1 MLNFCK
7 RYLKHRKLVVLV
19 FLVLVVVAAL
29 QIPRVGINYSMVDY
43 LPSTMESKQALDQM
57 EDSFGGGVPNA
68 RLYAEGIGPAQA
80 EQLSKDLADVEGV
93 TEVMWLGTQVDT
105 KKPDAVQDA
114 DVVSSWKTDE
124 GYLYQLTIDSG
135 SVMAG
140 VDGARAVATQDG
152 ATQVS
157 MSGDAVDQAYS
168 QESSSTEIVYI
179 ILIAVAIVIVILE
192 ITSHSWFEPVVFLVP
207 IGCAIALNMGTNIFL
222 GSISNITQIC
232 AAVLQLAVSMDYS
245 IVLLH
250 TFRGL
255 QADHPDPVDAM
266 AHAMMKG
273 FSVVLSSAAVTFFG
287 FLSLTVMQFGIGVN
301 MGIVLAK
308 GIVFSFLSIMFFMPC
323 FLLICL
329 KPLDKLEHRYLMP
342 SFGGFARV
350 CQKIMTPLAII
361 VILVAVPAYLGQEN
375 NSFKYGSGDFAAP
388 DSQNKAELRHI
399 DDAFGASE
407 SWVVMVPEGQWA
419 NEQALIDDLEAE
431 PMISGVTSYIT
442 VAGRAMPV
450 DVVPDDQKEQV
461 ISNGLSRL
469 VLTVDVTGEN
479 QEAFDTVERVRA
491 LARQYYGDDAKLVGN
506 MVSTY
511 DLMDVV
517 HQDSGRVKAATM
529 ISIGLVLAL
538 MFRSLSIPLITLA
551 AIEVAI
557 WINMAFP
564 YFLGQNINYIGY
576 LVIDAVQMG
585 AAVDYAIIFEREY
598 FDRRKLYLPREAARS
613 AIKHSALT
621 ILTSALIL
629 TFAGLAVK
637 LVSSNM
643 VISQIGELIC
653 RGAFVSML
661 MMFVF
666 LPWLFRMLDG
676 VIRHTTLKLDFYA
689 GPARSE
695 EEVHALLEAQQAEK
709 ATAKGASATPG
720 MGAGSKAPA
729 AGESAAATGAVAPAG
744 ADASASEGVS
754 AQAAPAG
761 TADKAS
767 ASAAA
772 QAGIA
777 VASAAAADT
786 KAVPAAAG
794 ATSHA
799 APATPATTASTSVAP
814 ESQLFVP
821 GASATAA
828 SEDGRDE
835 ALASL
840 VDLDSIV
847 EPVTKPDISG
857 KILSI
862 VKGTLNGDTEAQA
875 RINGVHVIARGEAS
889 GELPRVDGQAVQ
901 SIGAIPLAT
910 LEEMTRHATLDDIKA
925 SIDRLTSVI
934 AAQQVEQTQRTLREL
949 RQLQA
954 ELTERVT
961 ASGAAQPT
969 AGPGGAMETC
979 PSAVAPNADAAE
991 KAAPATPDATHPTT
1005 TPSHDEER

>member
-1 MLNFCK
+1 MLNFCR
-7 RYLKHRKLVVLV
+7 RYLEHRKLVVLV

-43 LPSTMESKQALDQM
+43 LPDTMESKQALDQM

-80 EQLSKDLADVEGV
+80 EQLSKDLANVEGV

-114 DVVSSWKTDE
+114 DVVSAWKTDE
-124 GYLYQLTIDSG
+124 GYLYQLTVDSG

-255 QADHPDPVDAM
+255 QADHPDPIDAM

-329 KPLDKLEHRYLMP
+329 KPLDRLEHRYLMP

-350 CQKIMTPLAII
+350 CQKVMTPLAII

-388 DSQNKAELRHI
+388 DSQNKAELHHI

-419 NEQALIDDLEAE
+419 NEQALIDDLEAD

-450 DVVPDDQKEQV
+450 DVVPEDQKEQV
-461 ISNGLSRL
+461 ISNGLSRI

-479 QEAFDTVERVRA
+479 QEAFDTVEEVRA

-557 WINMAFP
+557 WINMSFP

-661 MMFVF
+661 MMFMF

-676 VIRHTTLKLDFYA
+676 VIRHTTLGLDFYA

-709 ATAKGASATPG
+709 AAGTKSAGAASTSG
-720 MGAGSKAPA
+720 TVA
-729 AGESAAATGAVAPAG
+729 AGVNGATAAVG
-744 ADASASEGVS
+744 
-754 AQAAPAG
+754 
-761 TADKAS
+761 
-767 ASAAA
+767 AAA
-772 QAGIA
+772 QAGVGA
-777 VASAAAADT
+777 ASKDASEDAAAQAET
-786 KAVPAAAG
+786 TTPV
-794 ATSHA
+794 A
-799 APATPATTASTSVAP
+799 APATSAGAAVAP

-821 GASATAA
+821 DAGASPA
-828 SEDGRDE
+828 SPADSASPASQDGRDE

-840 VDLDSIV
+840 VDLESIV
-847 EPVTKPDISG
+847 PPVTKPDISG

-862 VKGTLNGDTEAQA
+862 VKGTLTGDTAAQA
-875 RINGVHVIARGEAS
+875 KANGVHVIERGQAT
-889 GELPRVDGQAVQ
+889 GELPVVSDTDAAQ
-901 SIGAIPLAT
+901 SIGAIPLST
-910 LEEMTRHATLDDIKA
+910 LEEMTKHATLDDIKA

-934 AAQQVEQTQRTLREL
+934 AAQQIQ
-949 RQLQA
+949 QA
-954 ELTERVT
+954 H
-961 ASGAAQPT
+961 
-969 AGPGGAMETC
+969 ETRR
-979 PSAVAPNADAAE
+979 SHIAEGSPNATGASTSADAS
-991 KAAPATPDATHPTT
+991 DPTT
-1005 TPSHDEER
+1005 TPSNDEER